1 MIITKTYKTIK
12 AYLKANH
19 TYDDLIVAKFIIENG
34 TDAVGITKT
43 KIVKMDKEGHIIT
56 YKMSEDEMSAY
67 LANQ

>member
-43 KIVKMDKEGHIIT
+43 KIVKMDKEGHITT
-56 YKMSEDEMSAY
+56 YKISEDEMSAY